1 MRILMDFSANISKKQ
16 DLTEIKPSLIRD
28 KALILNQ
35 RPRKCLNW
43 ESPFEV
49 YFDISLHLN

>member
-1 MRILMDFSANISKKQ
+1 LLISSCRENS
-16 DLTEIKPSLIRD
+16 LPLSGVTEIKPSLIRD

-43 ESPFEV
+43 KSPFEV
-49 YFDISLHLN
+49 YFVNPVF